1 MASLR
6 AERPMLYGVSG
17 YSRWLLDASMVIWNV
32 VGLLALV
39 GLVRWLRSGTPETEA
54 PAETPSEGR
63 RRVTV
68 DVSGAAQQA
77 HARAVTG
84 DMTSEEILARELA
97 RSPLHH
103 AGGEP
108 PTSEDI
114 LAAELARS
122 QGRQP
127 QSGIP
132 FAPREPG

>member
-6 AERPMLYGVSG
+6 AERPLLYGVSG
-17 YSRWLLDASMVIWNV
+17 YSRWLLDTSMVIWNV

-39 GLVRWLRSGTPETEA
+39 GMVRWLRSGTAENEAQSAIPPEG
-54 PAETPSEGR
+54 P
-63 RRVTV
+63 RRVPV

-84 DMTSEEILARELA
+84 DLTSEEILARELA

-103 AGGEP
+103 AGSEP

-114 LAAELARS
+114 LTAELART
-122 QGRQP
+122 QVRQP
-127 QSGIP
+127 PGGIP